1 MIEQVFLMES
11 DVIVAIA
18 HHDAQY
24 HSIAGQNSREVAIHP
39 LEGERG
45 ILLFTRQENMIEIH
59 IDGSPALELAG
70 CFKALEQKLVHSGSE
85 VEMKYA
91 SGLAGILHI
100 PFRQTFQAISHYVCT
115 WSPAIGKTDF

>member
-1 MIEQVFLMES
+1 MES

-45 ILLFTRQENMIEIH
+45 ILLFTRQEDMIEIH
-59 IDGSPALELAG
+59 IDGSPAL
-70 CFKALEQKLVHSGSE
+70 KLVHSGGE

-91 SGLAGILHI
+91 SGPAGILHI